1 MPDIL
6 LINPNTSAATTQ
18 MMVGIARAW
27 LAQHLAAAPA
37 VVGATA
43 ARGAPMIVDDADL
56 AVATTAMGDAD
67 LLRQARL
74 AGGVIVGAFGDPGLD
89 ALRAQLAVPVVGI
102 GEAAMHAAAAGGR
115 RFGIATTTPRLAASI
130 ESAVSRHGLQAWFT
144 GARFTDGDPR
154 ALGNAPQQQEKEL
167 GGAVQACID
176 DGAQAVIIGG
186 GPLGEAAR
194 ALGQRFSV
202 PVIGPIPAA
211 CEALARAMQL
221 AWRQGPAAS
230 PSAAAADAAG
240 T

>member
-1 MPDIL
+1 MQHIL
-6 LINPNTSAATTQ
+6 LINPNTSTATTQ

-27 LAQHLAAAPA
+27 FGQQLAAPPA

-43 ARGAPMIVDDADL
+43 ARGAPMIVDDGDL
-56 AVATTAMGDAD
+56 AVAAGAVNDAD
-67 LLRQARL
+67 MLRLARL

-102 GEAAMHAAAAGGR
+102 GEAAMRAAAAGGR

-130 ESAVSRHGLQAWFT
+130 ESAVRGYGLAAGFT
-144 GARFTDGDPR
+144 GARFTDGEPR
-154 ALGNAPQQQEKEL
+154 ALASAPQQQEERL
-167 GGAVQACID
+167 AGAVQACID

-194 ALGQRFSV
+194 ALERRFAV

-211 CEALARAMQL
+211 CEALARALGL
-221 AWRQGPAAS
+221 ALRQGPAAS
-230 PSAAAADAAG
+230 PGAAPTGVADA
-240 T
+240 

>member
-1 MPDIL
+1 MRHIL
-6 LINPNTSAATTQ
+6 LINPNTSSATTQ

-27 LAQHLAAAPA
+27 FAQRLSAPPA
-37 VVGATA
+37 VVGATV

-56 AVATTAMGDAD
+56 AVAAGAVHDAD
-67 LLRQARL
+67 MLRL
-74 AGGVIVGAFGDPGLD
+74 ARRAAGVIVGAFGDPGLD

-102 GEAAMHAAAAGGR
+102 GEAAMRAAAAGER

-130 ESAVSRHGLQAWFT
+130 ASGVRRHGLEAWFT

-154 ALGNAPQQQEKEL
+154 TLGNAPQQQEERL
-167 GGAVQACID
+167 AGAVQACID

-186 GPLGEAAR
+186 GPLGEAAQ

-211 CEALARAMQL
+211 CQALADAL
-221 AWRQGPAAS
+221 GLSLHPGPAA
-230 PSAAAADAAG
+230 AAAGA
-240 T
+240 